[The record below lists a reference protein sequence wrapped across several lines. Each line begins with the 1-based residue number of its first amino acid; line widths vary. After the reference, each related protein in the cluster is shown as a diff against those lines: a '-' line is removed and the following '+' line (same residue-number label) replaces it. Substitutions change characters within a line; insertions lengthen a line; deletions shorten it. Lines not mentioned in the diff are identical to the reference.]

1 MALLLDCPL
10 LLIYVFNL
18 LLTSVNLHQW
28 AHVAPVAVH
37 EINESSISRC
47 EALSGFVP
55 S

>member
-18 LLTSVNLHQW
+18 LLTSVNLQQW

-37 EINESSISRC
+37 EINEPSISRC
-47 EALSGFVP
+47 EALS
-55 S
+55 